1 MDANSLINAIKS
13 LCTYL
18 NINNID
24 YVIVGGISVIA
35 WGRTRTTEDIDI
47 IINHTQLNIPD
58 FVNYLKKNN

>member
-47 IINHTQLNIPD
+47 IINHAQLNIPD
-58 FVNYLKKNN
+58 FVNY